1 MRPLGFG
8 RLPLP
13 LELDVKFKIAS
24 LLKPLPKR
32 LYNGTSCTLSPALTA
47 PVVIS
52 ICGYRNR
59 NAHEMPQGGRLGF

>member
-8 RLPLP
+8 RLPLD
-13 LELDVKFKIAS
+13 LDVKFKTAS

-32 LYNGTSCTLSPALTA
+32 LQNGTSSTLSPAVTA

-52 ICGYRNR
+52 ICGYRNS
-59 NAHEMPQGGRLGF
+59 NAHEIPQGGHLGL